1 MGIRCLSRTGRCSWR
16 FRKGMRIATWRGSHE
31 RSRPVSP
38 PDFCSVARGCCRI
51 GGPALGLFW
60 KAALSAASAEGAA
73 MLAGGPS
80 EVRGLCPHTHHAV
93 YTVHLL
99 SEFFLG
105 HNPEEDVHPPPRP
118 VPQTR
123 PWIQRHTTKTRST
136 KQYFPLERAAHSEID
151 RYTSISSLSAGHTP
165 SDGLEMPI
173 YSTSA
178 LFLAGPAQKQHL
190 NKYLLKHWT

>member
-93 YTVHLL
+93 YIVHLL

-136 KQYFPLERAAHSEID
+136 KQHFP
-151 RYTSISSLSAGHTP
+151 
-165 SDGLEMPI
+165 
-173 YSTSA
+173 
-178 LFLAGPAQKQHL
+178 
-190 NKYLLKHWT
+190 